1 MLRIM
6 SYGINKLK
14 SIVGEYME
22 FSYDEKVV
30 GKWVDEKTVYQKVVE
45 ITGPSKTGN
54 WEIVLNVS
62 DLNIDTMI
70 DIYGMTNVTNSTY
83 TKCYIPINSTGN
95 NNTTFINLMFAD
107 NTIHAIV
114 NAGNMT
120 NLKSNVILLYTKND

>member
-6 SYGINKLK
+6 SYGIDTLR

-22 FSYDEKVV
+22 FSYDEKAV
-30 GKWVDEKTVYQKVVE
+30 GKWVNGKTVYQKVVE
-45 ITGPSKTGN
+45 ITGPSKTGS

-62 DLNIDTMI
+62 DLNIDTLI
-70 DIYGMTNVTNSTY
+70 DIYGVTDITNSNY

-95 NNTTFINLMFAD
+95 NNMTFINLMFAD
-107 NTIHAIV
+107 NNIHAIV